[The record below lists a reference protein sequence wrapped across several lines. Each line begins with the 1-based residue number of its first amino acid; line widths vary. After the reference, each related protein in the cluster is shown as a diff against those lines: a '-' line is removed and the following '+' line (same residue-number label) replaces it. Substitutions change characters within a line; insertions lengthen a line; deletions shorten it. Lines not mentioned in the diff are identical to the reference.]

1 MTRFDLAGVHEFTV
15 GIGTRMDQCDDGEGA
30 ECATLDSALR
40 RYAKLCCEFIE
51 GVRGWGDAVFSGR
64 AKFDP
69 EVERVWRDEG
79 QRLQTRAMELL
90 GRGQRIEGP
99 CYTLEGRQTLQSAL
113 WDLDRLLRGW
123 VTPKPAVG
131 PSARRRFIPGQAAT
145 EEELRQVASLP
156 PLPAEWEP
164 DEPGQRALFRK
175 IRKSGSG

>member
-30 ECATLDSALR
+30 ECATLDNALR

-79 QRLQTRAMELL
+79 QRLQARAMELL
-90 GRGQRIEGP
+90 GAGRGSRGRAPSSNGGRP
-99 CYTLEGRQTLQSAL
+99 C
-113 WDLDRLLRGW
+113 
-123 VTPKPAVG
+123 
-131 PSARRRFIPGQAAT
+131 
-145 EEELRQVASLP
+145 SLP
-156 PLPAEWEP
+156 
-164 DEPGQRALFRK
+164 
-175 IRKSGSG
+175 SGIWTGCSKGG